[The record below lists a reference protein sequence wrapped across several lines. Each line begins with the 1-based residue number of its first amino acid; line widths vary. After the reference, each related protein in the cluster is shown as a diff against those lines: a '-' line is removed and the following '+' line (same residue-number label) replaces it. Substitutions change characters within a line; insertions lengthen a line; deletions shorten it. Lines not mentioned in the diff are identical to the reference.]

1 MKVSIIMLF
10 LVVASFCC
18 CENRNENFDLKSL
31 ENTVWDGSFISKKG
45 TVKATIVFEF
55 KTTGYYTL
63 EKDSNKDIK
72 NFKYEL
78 EGKKLFIDG
87 STEYIF
93 SGIWLIIDKSN
104 SKIKLI
110 KNVGT
115 LEEWR
120 LEIFRRNL

>member
-1 MKVSIIMLF
+1 MKVNIIMLF
-10 LVVASFCC
+10 LVVASFFS

-55 KTTGYYTL
+55 KTIGYYTL

-78 EGKKLFIDG
+78 EEKKLFIDG

-93 SGIWLIIDKSN
+93 SGTWLIIDKSN